1 MNLSYANLKQC
12 SDELHSSFGNIK
24 SILEKVIEIKNQ
36 LSKGE
41 SWSGSASQH
50 YVNKLGNLTSNFEE
64 IYIELEKSALYL
76 DKILEGYEII
86 DKKIIS
92 N

>member
-12 SDELHSSFGNIK
+12 SDELHSSFSNIK
-24 SILEKVIEIKNQ
+24 SILENVTEIKNQ
-36 LSKGE
+36 LSKRT
-41 SWSGSASQH
+41 SWTGQAAD
-50 YVNKLGNLTSNFEE
+50 YYINKIDGLSNSFEE
-64 IYIELEKSALYL
+64 VYVELEKSALYL

-86 DKKIIS
+86 DNKIIG

>member
-1 MNLSYANLKQC
+1 MNLSYENLKQC
-12 SDELHSSFGNIK
+12 SNELHSSFANIK
-24 SILEKVIEIKNQ
+24 TILDNVVDIKNR

-41 SWSGSASQH
+41 SWSGKAAN
-50 YVNKLGNLTSNFEE
+50 YYINKLGNLSNSFEE
-64 IYIELEKSALYL
+64 VYAELEKSALYL

-86 DKKIIS
+86 DKQIIS